1 MRVSLF
7 QHSQEHGTPDAVFPN
22 NWFSTHPQREAAGG
36 VKPSTLVYYPLKCPN
51 RCCSRPA
58 ARLDLLCQ
66 LVDSKAGLHCICA
79 YRWDAHRYTRSHR

>member
-36 VKPSTLVYYPLKCPN
+36 VKQSTLVYYPLKCPN

-58 ARLDLLCQ
+58 ANLNLLKP
-66 LVDSKAGLHCICA
+66 LVDCKAGLHCICSCKDYA
-79 YRWDAHRYTRSHR
+79 RQCT

>member
-36 VKPSTLVYYPLKCPN
+36 VKQSTLVYYPLKCPN

-58 ARLDLLCQ
+58 ASLRSFEACGRLQ
-66 LVDSKAGLHCICA
+66 GRAPLHLFLQ
-79 YRWDAHRYTRSHR
+79 R